1 MFLVYQQR
9 IFRIGSAHR
18 LLGDG
23 GIALLHIERLKTDI
37 DVLSRLAAER
47 QSSREDDVARAL
59 RWLVEAPDAAT
70 LRERL
75 ASMTSGEHNWPG
87 ALPATA
93 APLDA
98 RVTVISD
105 PPQGAVVI
113 GVDGS
118 QVYPDPHAA
127 ALYYLIQIGGLAF
140 AYDGSRPR
148 PYSCESLYFKD
159 EELYD
164 AQGYLISPERVGMER
179 LVREMG
185 YLAELTALERH
196 LAPAA
201 PLLALTDGPL
211 LWPYVERSRTDFQAV
226 EAYLNALTEIRQ
238 AGGLP
243 VGYVARPGGGALLEL
258 LWASRLAPEDVP
270 GRLQEN
276 PLRQLTDTALMA
288 HFLAPGERSA
298 WFTRPSATNRRHA
311 GHGHEVWFCYVNVGL
326 PTVSSV
332 YTDVIA
338 RVDVPAWGALNEDT
352 IAALHTILLHQSQ
365 VLNGYPYVLAR
376 AHEEALVTTADKIA
390 LDGEIQRQLFAQG
403 ILARPS
409 EKAQQKAYLG
419 KR

>member
-1 MFLVYQQR
+1 M
-9 IFRIGSAHR
+9 
-18 LLGDG
+18 
-23 GIALLHIERLKTDI
+23 LHIERLKTDI

-47 QSSREDDVARAL
+47 QSLREDDVVRAL
-59 RWLVEAPDAAT
+59 RWLVEAQDPAT

-75 ASMTSGEHNWPG
+75 APVTSSEHNWPG
-87 ALPATA
+87 ALPAADA
-93 APLDA
+93 ALDT
-98 RVTVISD
+98 RVTVTGD
-105 PPQGAVVI
+105 PPHGAVVI

-118 QVYPDPHAA
+118 QVYPDAHAV

-148 PYSCESLYFKD
+148 PYSCETLHFKD

-179 LVREMG
+179 LVREMA
-185 YLAELTALERH
+185 YLAELTTLEHH

-211 LWPYVERSRTDFQAV
+211 LWPYVERSRSDFQTV
-226 EAYLNALTEIRQ
+226 DAYLDALTEIRQ

-243 VGYVARPGGGALLEL
+243 VGYVARPGGRALSEL

-276 PLRQLTDTALMA
+276 PLRQLTDAALMA

-311 GHGHEVWFCYVNVGL
+311 GHGHEVWFCYINVGS
-326 PTVSSV
+326 PSVSSV
-332 YTDVIA
+332 YTDAIA
-338 RVDVPAWGALNEDT
+338 RVDVPAWAALNEDA
-352 IAALHTILLHQSQ
+352 IAALHAILLHQSQ

-376 AHEEALVTTADKIA
+376 AHEEALVTTADKVA
-390 LDGEIQRQLFAQG
+390 LDGEIQRHLFAQG

-419 KR
+419 RR

>member
-1 MFLVYQQR
+1 M
-9 IFRIGSAHR
+9 
-18 LLGDG
+18 
-23 GIALLHIERLKTDI
+23 LHIERLKADI

-47 QSSREDDVARAL
+47 KSSREDDVARAL
-59 RWLVEAPDAAT
+59 RWLAEAPAPAT

-75 ASMTSGEHNWPG
+75 APVTSGEHNWPG
-87 ALPATA
+87 ALPAA
-93 APLDA
+93 DAPLAA

-105 PPQGAVVI
+105 PPHGAVVI

-118 QVYPDPHAA
+118 QVYPDSHAV

-148 PYSCESLYFKD
+148 PYSCETLHFKD

-179 LVREMG
+179 LVREME
-185 YLAELTALERH
+185 YLAELTALERR

-201 PLLALTDGPL
+201 PFLALTDGPL
-211 LWPYVERSRTDFQAV
+211 LWPYVERSRADFQV
-226 EAYLNALTEIRQ
+226 VDAYLDALTEIRQ

-243 VGYVARPGGGALLEL
+243 VGYVARPGGRALSEL
-258 LWASRLAPEDVP
+258 LWVSQLAPEDVP
-270 GRLQEN
+270 GRLPEN
-276 PLRQLTDTALMA
+276 PLHRLTDAALMA

-311 GHGHEVWFCYVNVGL
+311 GHGHAVWFCYVNVGT
-326 PTVSSV
+326 PSASAV
-332 YTDVIA
+332 YTDAIA
-338 RVDVPAWGALNEDT
+338 RVEVPEWGALNEDAIT
-352 IAALHTILLHQSQ
+352 TLHAVLLHQSQ

-376 AHEEALVTTADKIA
+376 AHEEALVTTADKVA
-390 LDGEIQRQLFAQG
+390 LDGEIQRHLFSQG

-419 KR
+419 RR

>member
-1 MFLVYQQR
+1 M
-9 IFRIGSAHR
+9 
-18 LLGDG
+18 
-23 GIALLHIERLKTDI
+23 LHIERLKTDI
-37 DVLSRLAAER
+37 DALSRLAVER
-47 QSSREDDVARAL
+47 QTLREDDIVRAL
-59 RWLVEAPDAAT
+59 RWLAEAPTPVT

-75 ASMTSGEHNWPG
+75 APVTSGDHDWPG
-87 ALPATA
+87 ALPAGDV
-93 APLDA
+93 PLGA
-98 RVTVISD
+98 RLTVDGD

-127 ALYYLIQIGGLAF
+127 VLYYLIQIGGLAF
-140 AYDGSRPR
+140 GYDGSRPR
-148 PYSCESLYFKD
+148 PYSCEALHFKD

-179 LVREMG
+179 LVQEMA
-185 YLAELTALERH
+185 YLAELTAIEHR

-211 LWPYVERSRTDFQAV
+211 LWPYVERSRADFQAV
-226 EAYLNALTEIRQ
+226 DAYLDALTEIRQ

-243 VGYVARPGGGALLEL
+243 VGYVARPGGRALVEL

-276 PLRQLTDTALMA
+276 PLRQLTDAALMA
-288 HFLAPGERSA
+288 HLLAPGERSA
-298 WFTRPSATNRRHA
+298 WFTRPSATNHRHA
-311 GHGHEVWFCYVNVGL
+311 GRGHEVWFCYVNVGAARM
-326 PTVSSV
+326 P
-332 YTDVIA
+332 VIA
-338 RVDVPAWGALNEDT
+338 RVEAPGWGAMNEDVIT
-352 IAALHTILLHQSQ
+352 TLHAVLLHQSQ

-376 AHEEALVTTADKIA
+376 AHEEALVTTADKAA
-390 LDGEIQRQLFAQG
+390 LDAEIQRQLFAQG

-419 KR
+419 RR

>member
-1 MFLVYQQR
+1 
-9 IFRIGSAHR
+9 
-18 LLGDG
+18 
-23 GIALLHIERLKTDI
+23 LLHIERLKIDI

-59 RWLVEAPDAAT
+59 RWLVEAPNPAA

-75 ASMTSGEHNWPG
+75 APVTSGEHNWPG
-87 ALPATA
+87 ALPAA
-93 APLDA
+93 DAPLDA
-98 RVTVISD
+98 RVMVTSD
-105 PPQGAVVI
+105 PPHGAVVI

-118 QVYPDPHAA
+118 QVYPDAHAV

-148 PYSCESLYFKD
+148 PYSSETLHFKD

-179 LVREMG
+179 LVREME
-185 YLAELTALERH
+185 YLAELTTLERR

-211 LWPYVERSRTDFQAV
+211 LWPYVERSRSDFQAV
-226 EAYLNALTEIRQ
+226 EAYLDALTEIRQ

-243 VGYVARPGGGALLEL
+243 VGYVARPGGRALSEL
-258 LWASRLAPEDVP
+258 LWASRLAPEDIP
-270 GRLQEN
+270 GKLQEN
-276 PLRQLTDTALMA
+276 PLRQLTDAALMA
-288 HFLAPGERSA
+288 HFLTPGERSA

-311 GHGHEVWFCYVNVGL
+311 GHGHEVWFCYVNVGS
-326 PTVSSV
+326 PSASSV
-332 YTDVIA
+332 DTDAIA
-338 RVDVPAWGALNEDT
+338 RVEVPAWGAPNEDA
-352 IAALHTILLHQSQ
+352 IVALHAVLLHQAH

-376 AHEEALVTTADKIA
+376 AHEEALVTTADKVA
-390 LDGEIQRQLFAQG
+390 LDGEIQRHLFAQG